1 MFAFYILGWFTFPGA
16 QRSFIK
22 SPNQTELNTL
32 ILYKM
37 YCQFITS
44 QNLFSLMPSYTHTDP
59 SYLPL
64 HGIAWP
70 SESRTVVQSLVFYIL
85 FTAPNF
91 WAWKFYTQKCVNLRH
106 KLHESTLFYTIWNI
120 CPFSGKPAPRQMVFR
135 AGNTVLAHCW
145 EEVYCYASRNN
156 TFKHGLHHK
165 QDLFNTLS

>member
-1 MFAFYILGWFTFPGA
+1 MCNCETQLHYPLTHFIDHFP
-16 QRSFIK
+16 I
-22 SPNQTELNTL
+22 
-32 ILYKM
+32 
-37 YCQFITS
+37 
-44 QNLFSLMPSYTHTDP
+44 THTDP
-59 SYLPL
+59 SDPPL
-64 HGIAWP
+64 HGITWP

-145 EEVYCYASRNN
+145 EEAYCYASRNN

-165 QDLFNTLS
+165 QDLFNTLSYHLLISSMSILCL

>member
-1 MFAFYILGWFTFPGA
+1 MFECCRLHSWPKFQFRLA
-16 QRSFIK
+16 
-22 SPNQTELNTL
+22 PNQKCLQASFLLSFSKVPEA
-32 ILYKM
+32 
-37 YCQFITS
+37 ITS
-44 QNLFSLMPSYTHTDP
+44 VIVGKSETTEMSVGE
-59 SYLPL
+59 SYL
-64 HGIAWP
+64 I
-70 SESRTVVQSLVFYIL
+70 FYIL

-120 CPFSGKPAPRQMVFR
+120 CPFSGKPAPRQMVLR

-145 EEVYCYASRNN
+145 EEAYCYASRNN